1 MKLCEATSVF
11 PVLMIAEDDPDTGAV
26 KFIPLPLGWG
36 LLWRWLLWHWL
47 PGAAGNLWRWPSRLA
62 GVVFRRGGRRWQV
75 VAARFELEIRM
86 SLILLKAWL
95 EVSRVAVS

>member
-1 MKLCEATSVF
+1 MKLGEATSIF
-11 PVLMIAEDDPDTGAV
+11 PVLMIAADDPDTGAV
-26 KFIPLPLGWG
+26 KFIPLPLGWS

-47 PGAAGNLWRWPSRLA
+47 PGAAGNLWGSLTGA
-62 GVVFRRGGRRWQV
+62 VFGWGQRRWQAV
-75 VAARFELEIRM
+75 VARLELEIRM